1 MPLPRPALSW
11 LFFGALLAPAIAKP
25 VVRLFPADGL
35 ASPGDTVLV
44 SLAFPAEAAPDAP
57 PLALLRENGKT
68 EIGRPAFAPDGRA
81 ENATAHKLETTL
93 ARPGALL
100 ILAQPAAGGEPV
112 ARAGFLFAPEKI
124 EPAAERPADFDAFW
138 DARLAALARVPIDPR
153 LHPGNFPAPAPQG
166 VAYAQFSLA
175 VSPGERV
182 RGQLAH
188 PDRPGEK
195 FPALVIYQWAGVY
208 PLQPGTVT
216 GNAAK
221 GWLAVNVMA
230 HDLPIDEPKA
240 CYDELARGA
249 LKDYGAIGADDRE
262 RSYFLRMFLGARRVL
277 DFVRSHPAWDG
288 RVLVTH
294 GTSQGGTQALVA
306 AALEPAVTAVVANVP
321 ALCDQNGP
329 EAGRAMPYPYWLA
342 KTAGRDPAAVA
353 RAARYHDVAHFAPRI
368 RAPVLV
374 AAGLIDETCPP
385 AGVAAMANRLAGP
398 REVLFMPQANH
409 QGTDDGHRPYLTRA
423 EAWLEA
429 LRRGDPPPEP

>member
-1 MPLPRPALSW
+1 MRPLHPVLVFF
-11 LFFGALLAPAIAKP
+11 FFGTLFAPAIATP
-25 VVRLFPADGL
+25 LVRLSPADGL
-35 ASPGDTVLV
+35 ASPGDRVLV
-44 SLAFPAEAAPDAP
+44 SLTLPGVAASDDP
-57 PLALLRENGKT
+57 PRASLRENGKT
-68 EIGRPAFAPDGRA
+68 KIGRPAFVADNLS
-81 ENATAHKLETTL
+81 ENAQAYELDTTL

-100 ILAQPAAGGEPV
+100 VLAQPATGGEPI

-138 DARLAALARVPIDPR
+138 DARLSALARVPIDPR
-153 LHPGNFPAPAPQG
+153 LHQGKFPAPKG
-166 VAYAQFSLA
+166 VAYSQFSLA
-175 VSPGERV
+175 VGPGERV
-182 RGQLAH
+182 RGQLAY

-230 HDLPIDEPKA
+230 HDLPVDEPKA
-240 CYDELARGA
+240 YYDELAKGA

-277 DFVRSHPAWDG
+277 DFVRAHPAWDG

-306 AALEPAVTAVVANVP
+306 AALDPAVTAVVANVP

-342 KTAGRDPAAVA
+342 KTDGRDPAAVA
-353 RAARYHDVAHFAPRI
+353 GAARYYDVVHFAPRI
-368 RAPVLV
+368 RVPVLV
-374 AAGLIDETCPP
+374 SAGLIDETCPP
-385 AGVAAMANRLAGP
+385 SGIAAMANRLAGP

-409 QGTDDGHRPYLTRA
+409 QGADDSHRPYLNRA
-423 EAWLEA
+423 EIWLDA
-429 LRRGDPPPEP
+429 LRKGEAPPKP